1 MFVAGAISLLTL
13 FIILGTRG
21 SGKIQTSSDYMV
33 AGRKASSSSVSGI
46 ILGALVGGAS
56 TVGTVQMAYEYG
68 LSAWW
73 FTLGAGLG
81 CLLLGTWFA
90 KPLRE
95 SGLETIPEFL
105 KKNYGPSA
113 SLASM
118 LASTIGTFISV
129 VAQFLAGIALFMSIF
144 PVNSIEAVLIVTSL
158 ILVFIYSGGL
168 KSYSRIGQAKILL
181 LYCIL
186 ILSSFVAVSNGHG
199 PMVLSKGLPSFPFF
213 SIWGR
218 GLSKDLGAL
227 VSMIIGVFC
236 TQIYI
241 QGIFAASSSESARKG
256 VLMAAFLM
264 PPLGLLGV
272 YVGLSLR
279 YSGVIINPA
288 QALPFFITNNFH
300 PLVAGVMWCG
310 IVITVIGTAAGLSL
324 GIATNLVRDIYMQKR
339 SGLNRVSG
347 ENNLLHISR
356 VAVTCVVILAAVFG
370 CIADKSMILQWSYLS
385 MGLRGVGTFFPLV
398 VSILL
403 PGILPRKWAFSG
415 ILGGILTLVTWPV
428 FKTGIPPLFAGL
440 GVSGLFVIYGCFS
453 VLMNKK
459 IPTGKS

>member
-1 MFVAGAISLLTL
+1 MFVAGAIFLLIL
-13 FIILGTRG
+13 FVILGTRG
-21 SGKIQTSSDYMV
+21 SGKIETSSDYTV

-73 FTLGAGLG
+73 FTLGAGIG

-105 KKNYGPSA
+105 NNNYGQRA
-113 SLASM
+113 SSASM
-118 LASTIGTFISV
+118 LASITGTFISV

-144 PVNSIEAVLIVTSL
+144 PMNSFQAVLIVTLL

-186 ILSSFVAVSNGHG
+186 ILSSLVVASKGYG
-199 PMVLSKGLPSFPFF
+199 PMVLAKGLPSFPFLT
-213 SIWGR
+213 IWGR
-218 GLSKDLGAL
+218 GVSKDLGAL
-227 VSMIIGVFC
+227 VSMITGVFC

-241 QGIFAASSSESARKG
+241 QGIFAASSSETAKKG
-256 VLMAAFLM
+256 VLVAAFIM

-279 YSGVIINPA
+279 YAGVIIDPA
-288 QALPFFITNNFH
+288 QALPFFIINNFH
-300 PLVAGVMWCG
+300 PLIAGVMWCG

-324 GIATNLVRDIYMQKR
+324 GIATNLVRDIYMHKR
-339 SGLNRVSG
+339 SGWDLVSG
-347 ENNLLHISR
+347 DNNLLHVSR
-356 VAVTCVVILAAVFG
+356 VAVSFVVILAGLFG

-403 PGILPRKWAFSG
+403 PGVLPRKWALSG
-415 ILGGILTLVTWPV
+415 ILGGILTLVIWPV
-428 FKTGIPPLFAGL
+428 FRTGIPPLFAGL
-440 GVSGLFVIYGCFS
+440 GVSGLSVVFGCS
-453 VLMNKK
+453 TVLMNK
-459 IPTGKS
+459 GKS